1 MEMLLNAGLRKY
13 LDQLK
18 VSDTE
23 TAKKDILPVVDEI
36 RKIIAGKDPRFES
49 GLVFKGSIYEKAKI
63 KSADEFD
70 FELPIPS
77 LRITDAPHCK
87 LPVTSSGKHF
97 FRPRLG
103 REDCTLQGGRI
114 TIHSLISCYRVF

>member
-1 MEMLLNAGLRKY
+1 MLLNTGLRQY

-18 VSDTE
+18 VSNTE
-23 TAKKDILPVVDEI
+23 IAKKDILPVVDQI
-36 RKIIAGKDPRFES
+36 RKIIAQRDQRFES

-77 LRITDAPHCK
+77 LKITDAPNCK

-97 FRPRLG
+97 LVLDQVYYF
-103 REDCTLQGGRI
+103 I
-114 TIHSLISCYRVF
+114 

>member
-1 MEMLLNAGLRKY
+1 MTMLLNTGLRRY
-13 LDQLK
+13 LDKLK

-23 TAKKDILPVVDEI
+23 TAKRDILPVVDEI
-36 RKIIAGKDPRFES
+36 RKIIAERDTRFES

-77 LRITDAPHCK
+77 LRITDAPNCK
-87 LPVTSSGKHF
+87 LPVTSSGEHF
-97 FRPRLG
+97 FRPKSG
-103 REDCTLQGGRI
+103 RKDCTLQGGRSI
-114 TIHSLISCYRVF
+114 LHSLISYSRDL